1 MVFQTLLNLIL
12 WALSPLTTLFWTS
25 ETSSTVELG
34 MCTGTSEPAKK
45 KPPKKRKLVEIP
57 AVLYIEHGS
66 LWRDYWDARMTDVSE

>member
-1 MVFQTLLNLIL
+1 
-12 WALSPLTTLFWTS
+12 
-25 ETSSTVELG
+25 